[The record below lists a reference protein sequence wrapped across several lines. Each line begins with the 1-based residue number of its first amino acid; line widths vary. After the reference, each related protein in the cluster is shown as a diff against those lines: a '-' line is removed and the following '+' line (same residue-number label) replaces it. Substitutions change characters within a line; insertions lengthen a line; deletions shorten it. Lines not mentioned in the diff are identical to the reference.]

1 VFIYKN
7 TNGKNDTKR
16 HMCICL
22 YVSFEKKGKE
32 NTHGKS
38 KRKLLKI
45 KSNERLKFTFGGRG
59 SLFLSSAG
67 SLVVA
72 AGLAVVAVFFFA
84 AAAGLAAG
92 VGLAVSS
99 SLSMAASDLTTVEL
113 AGFFVMV
120 AELIDEAVDFG
131 TAAVLVA
138 AERGS
143 PRRLSRTAFSAY
155 SLI

>member
-1 VFIYKN
+1 MFV
-7 TNGKNDTKR
+7 
-16 HMCICL
+16 CL
-22 YVSFEKKGKE
+22 IWKKGKE

-38 KRKLLKI
+38 KRKLLKR
-45 KSNERLKFTFGGRG
+45 KSNQRLKFTFGGRG

-72 AGLAVVAVFFFA
+72 AGLAVVAGFFFA

-99 SLSMAASDLTTVEL
+99 SLSIAASDLTTVEL

-120 AELIDEAVDFG
+120 AELTDEAVDFG

>member
-1 VFIYKN
+1 M
-7 TNGKNDTKR
+7 GKMTLKG
-16 HMCICL
+16 ICV
-22 YVSFEKKGKE
+22 YVCMSHLKKGKRKHTRKKQEKAFE
-32 NTHGKS
+32 NK
-38 KRKLLKI
+38 

-99 SLSMAASDLTTVEL
+99 SMAASDLTTVEL

-120 AELIDEAVDFG
+120 AELTDEAVDFG
-131 TAAVLVA
+131 TAAVLVP

>member
-1 VFIYKN
+1 
-7 TNGKNDTKR
+7 
-16 HMCICL
+16 L
-22 YVSFEKKGKE
+22 YVSFEKKGKRKH
-32 NTHGKS
+32 TRKS
-38 KRKLLKI
+38 KSKLLKRL
-45 KSNERLKFTFGGRG
+45 SNERLKFTFGGRG

-72 AGLAVVAVFFFA
+72 AGLAVVAGFFFA

-99 SLSMAASDLTTVEL
+99 SLSIAASDLTTVAL

-120 AELIDEAVDFG
+120 AELTDEAADFG

-143 PRRLSRTAFSAY
+143 PRRFSSTAFSAY